1 MRAAY
6 ERGRE
11 PVRTILDEELALCVL
26 RLELSGA
33 EAVLVAH
40 GHQQAVCSQ
49 RDAFEHALAPTLS
62 AAVERATG
70 RTVTTVLSTTQR
82 RSHAHAADLPVRP
95 PAATWERLSGRRA
108 RRAPAWAAR
117 TRIRGRAL
125 LT

>member
-1 MRAAY
+1 MRQNTEALNISAEMAGIHAAAY

-70 RTVTTVLSTTQR
+70 RTVTTVLSTTQ
-82 RSHAHAADLPVRP
+82 L
-95 PAATWERLSGRRA
+95 
-108 RRAPAWAAR
+108 AP
-117 TRIRGRAL
+117 TLTL
-125 LT
+125 LTFLFAPRQLRGNA